1 MCWLINESSWLA
13 SLMNHV
19 IWPEWV
25 SPTNCVALT
34 MLAWWIW
41 LDPVC
46 SGRWFNA
53 NCFSIRPERNS
64 QTAHRISEMCSCL
77 VVFFPCTLPQG
88 IASGPC
94 LQSSVLLSPLLLILL
109 YFSRLTQIKGLCS
122 PLQHP
127 PSLPFTRLPSAP
139 AAPPHASLAFS
150 HTASSAKESA
160 LWSQLC
166 QTIIKV
172 KRLCQRDFFRASSDE
187 LCAPVFQGPWSVSH
201 CS

>member
-1 MCWLINESSWLA
+1 MCWLINGSSWLA

-19 IWPEWV
+19 IWHERV

-41 LDPVC
+41 LAPVF

-77 VVFFPCTLPQG
+77 VVFFSCTLPQG

-109 YFSRLTQIKGLCS
+109 YFFGADTDQRALLSTPASSI
-122 PLQHP
+122 
-127 PSLPFTRLPSAP
+127 PSLHSTPISPCCPSP
-139 AAPPHASLAFS
+139 
-150 HTASSAKESA
+150 
-160 LWSQLC
+160 
-166 QTIIKV
+166 
-172 KRLCQRDFFRASSDE
+172 R
-187 LCAPVFQGPWSVSH
+187 
-201 CS
+201 